1 MLSEEKYNEVIR
13 FVVRKELE
21 EVIGEPHGFIKGEK
35 DGNLRI
41 EIHFAKRG
49 ELEEDE
55 SKLQVIPY
63 VVFEVFD
70 NNTFKGILTYVR
82 KGSEDRL
89 LNKLSVGFGG
99 HSNIE
104 DKNIQETAC
113 REIKEEI
120 GHPIK
125 PSELRFA
132 GYIFSNNDAVS
143 RVHVGYVYTARMSM
157 KTFKNL
163 EISDEIKEVC
173 LYKPKT
179 EKPQKC
185 EGVFENWS
193 SIILNDDGFIN
204 ELMR

>member
-1 MLSEEKYNEVIR
+1 MLSKEKYDEVIR
-13 FVVRKELE
+13 FVLRKELE
-21 EVIGEPHGFIKGEK
+21 EVIGKPTGFIKRGK
-35 DGNLRI
+35 DENLKI
-41 EIHFAKRG
+41 DTHFAKRG

-63 VVFEVFD
+63 VVFEVSD
-70 NNTFKGILTYVR
+70 DDIFKGILTYVR

-99 HSNIE
+99 HSNMQ

-120 GHPIK
+120 GYPIK
-125 PSELRFA
+125 SSELRFA
-132 GYIFSNNDAVS
+132 GYIFSDNDAVS
-143 RVHVGYVYTARMSM
+143 RVHVGYVYIARMSM
-157 KTFKNL
+157 KSFENL
-163 EISDEIKEVC
+163 EISDEIKKIC

-179 EKPQKC
+179 GKLQEC
-185 EGVFENWS
+185 DGIFENWS